1 VSAVFVAGTGTDIGK
16 TFVTTA
22 LVHTLRRRGKPVDAL
37 KPVVSGFDS
46 ARASDS
52 DPGILLAALGQPITI
67 AALDRIAP
75 WRYAAPLS
83 PDMAARR
90 ESTALDFAALL
101 RFTRG
106 RTETVS
112 GTLLIEGVGGIMVPL
127 NETHTTLDWM
137 VALDLPILLVA
148 GSYLGALSHALTAL
162 ATLDQ
167 RGLRVLAVVV
177 NESPGSGVDLAET
190 VATLR
195 RFTPRPTEIFALPRL
210 PNAETP
216 HPALHR
222 IADLL

>member
-1 VSAVFVAGTGTDIGK
+1 VSAVFIAGTGTEVGK
-16 TFVTTA
+16 TFVTAA
-22 LVHTLRRRGKPVDAL
+22 LVHTLRRRAKPVDAL

-52 DPGILLAALGQPITI
+52 DPGILLTALGQPMTI

-75 WRYAAPLS
+75 WRYAAPLT

-90 ESTALDFAALL
+90 ESTALDFEALL

-106 RTETVS
+106 QIETVS

-127 NETHTTLDWM
+127 DETHTTLDWM
-137 VALDLPILLVA
+137 AALDLPVLLVA

-162 ATLDQ
+162 AALDQ
-167 RGLRVLAVVV
+167 RRLRLLAVIV

-190 VATLR
+190 AATLH
-195 RFTPRPTEIFALPRL
+195 RFTPKPTEIVALPRL
-210 PNAETP
+210 PSTETP
-216 HPALHR
+216 HPTLHR

>member
-22 LVHTLRRRGKPVDAL
+22 LIHTLRRCAKPVEAL
-37 KPVVSGFDS
+37 KPVVSGFDA
-46 ARASDS
+46 ARASES
-52 DPGILLAALGQPITI
+52 DPGILLTALGQPTTI
-67 AALDRIAP
+67 ASLVRIAP
-75 WRYAAPLS
+75 WRYAASLS

-90 ESTALDFAALL
+90 EGTALDFPALL

-106 RTETVS
+106 RIEAAT

-127 NETHTTLDWM
+127 DDEHTTLDWM
-137 VALDLPILLVA
+137 AALDLPVLLVA

-162 ATLDQ
+162 AALDQ
-167 RGLRVLAVVV
+167 RKLRVSAVVV
-177 NESPGSGVDLAET
+177 NESPGSGVDVAET
-190 VATLR
+190 AVTLR

-210 PNAETP
+210 PSAETP